1 MYVTINEK
9 KCIGCNA
16 CIRVCPVHDA
26 NKATLSPDGG
36 HSIITIDT
44 SKCIGCGECV
54 KSCDHGARSYID
66 DTEKFFTDLKNGN
79 KITVMVA
86 PAFRLTEPDSDAML
100 SHLRTLGVDVIYDV
114 SFGADICTY
123 MHIKAVKEK
132 KVGKIMSQPCAA
144 LTEYMLKHKHDLIP
158 SLSPVHS
165 PISCT
170 AVYLRKYKNTS
181 GPIAC
186 ISPCIAKKFEFEET
200 GLIQYN
206 ITFKCF
212 AEYMRKNFSFDRSKK
227 FTFDNI
233 SAYCGKIYPKPGGLR
248 ECLLNAVPGLDVRNC
263 EGVNHIYHELD
274 IYAAASENDRPAVYD
289 ILSCEYGCISGP
301 GTNFDNNKLFSYLN
315 TASNVSSNAF
325 KERKKQTLGKIDK
338 QFKWFEKNLRFEDF
352 VRTYTPKNTNNIAV
366 SSQDIKQA
374 YKELLKETHEE
385 QHFDCHA
392 CGYNSCER
400 MAMAIAKGINIPQN
414 CHQFV
419 VKKVAMAN
427 NEMIAAQYSVQQQ
440 NEKIVGA
447 VAGISNDI
455 EIICADT
462 VTIGDNCENNSTEM
476 ASVRKMIHRLDE
488 KCNEINEAIKGIV
501 QVNERY
507 REMSIE
513 IQNIT
518 EQTHILSINASVEAA
533 RSGEAGKSFA
543 VVAQEIRDLASNT
556 RKTTD
561 IVDEND
567 EFVRLET
574 DKVLKKAAEIEDVV
588 KALDDVIKRVH
599 SNVDK
604 TSQMSANITST
615 AEDIRIA
622 AAKLQS

>member
-9 KCIGCNA
+9 NCIGCNA

-26 NKATLSPDGG
+26 NKAALSSDGK
-36 HSIITIDT
+36 HSVITIDT
-44 SKCIGCGECV
+44 LKCIGCGECV
-54 KSCDHGARSYID
+54 KSCEHNARSYID
-66 DTEKFFTDLKNGN
+66 DTDKFFSALKSGN

-100 SHLRTLGVDVIYDV
+100 AHLRTLGVDVIYDV

-123 MHIKAVKEK
+123 MHIKAVKEG

-144 LTEYMLKHKHDLIP
+144 LTEYMLKHKQELIP

-170 AVYLRKYKNTS
+170 AVYLRKYKNV
-181 GPIAC
+181 GGAIAC

-206 ITFKCF
+206 VTFKRF
-212 AEYMRKNFSFDRSKK
+212 VEYMKKNYSYDKSKK
-227 FTFDNI
+227 FEFDNI
-233 SAYCGKIYPKPGGLR
+233 SAYCGKIYPKPGGLK
-248 ECLLNAVPGLDVRNC
+248 ECLLNAAPGLDVRNC

-274 IYAAASENDRPAVYD
+274 MYAAAAEADRPAVYD

-301 GTNFDNNKLFSYLN
+301 GTNFETNRLFSYLN
-315 TASNVSSNAF
+315 TASGVSSDAF
-325 KERKKQTLGKIDK
+325 KGRKKQTIGKTDK
-338 QFKWFEKNLRFEDF
+338 QFKWFEKHLKFEDF
-352 VRTYTPKNTNNIAV
+352 VRQYVPKNVNSVTV
-366 SSQDIKQA
+366 TPREIKLA
-374 YKELLKETHEE
+374 YNELLKTTYEE
-385 QHFDCHA
+385 QHFDCRA
-392 CGYNSCER
+392 CGYSSCER
-400 MAMAIAKGINIPQN
+400 MAMAIAKGINVPQN

-419 VKKVAMAN
+419 VKKADMAN
-427 NEMIAAQYSVQQQ
+427 EEVRAAQQSVEMQNERVISAVADISDDIRVICDDTVSIGENCVKNSAEMDSVREMI
-440 NEKIVGA
+440 KL
-447 VAGISNDI
+447 
-455 EIICADT
+455 
-462 VTIGDNCENNSTEM
+462 
-476 ASVRKMIHRLDE
+476 LDE
-488 KCNEINEAIKGIV
+488 KCNEINVAINGIV

-507 REMSIE
+507 REMSVE

-567 EFVRLET
+567 EFVRIET

-588 KALDDVIKRVH
+588 KSLDEVIRRVH
-599 SNVDK
+599 SNVNQ
-604 TSQMSANITST
+604 TSQVSANITSA
-615 AEDIRIA
+615 AEDIRTA
-622 AAKLQS
+622 AAQLNN